1 MARKKVVTA
10 DVDDV
15 VVVEAPDADA
25 RIDVT
30 VAPAVRARGQT
41 SAVEVSEDDAEDAEV
56 SEDDT
61 EDAEDA
67 EDDTEEEENE
77 GEARKFGRPPFLAI
91 AAALLAVVALAL
103 ILRRRRSSGDGVTG
117 TGAVDIRVPVVEE
130 QLVVEKR
137 QTELGQ
143 VHLHK
148 EVTEEQRTVSVPV
161 SREEVTVERVPLDM
175 PVDAASAPDAFA
187 GTEVEMTMQRETP
200 VVDKKVRAV
209 EEVRL
214 HKDVVNEQQ
223 QVSDTVRKERVVVE
237 GIDEQGQERPPAPR

>member
-77 GEARKFGRPPFLAI
+77 GEARKSGRPPFLAI

>member
-61 EDAEDA
+61 EDAED
-67 EDDTEEEENE
+67 DTEEEENE
-77 GEARKFGRPPFLAI
+77 GEARKSGRPPFLAI

>member
-61 EDAEDA
+61 EDAED
-67 EDDTEEEENE
+67 DTEEEENE
-77 GEARKFGRPPFLAI
+77 GEARKSGRPPFLAI

-175 PVDAASAPDAFA
+175 SVDAASAPDAFA